1 VKSLCSEFDIEIIPG
16 NVYPLPGQTRAPA
29 SIRRLIDKHGAEHAR
44 LVLCILAE
52 GKGNHAL
59 IDEMS
64 LSAIS
69 DLLLACPDVVE
80 GSTSDLLELFDD
92 LPLGPYMAIAN
103 ELRGVV
109 HQGHA
114 LAGMLYLHVRRLR
127 EGSLA
132 AREASRGK
140 VDHANLSEIEKGRA
154 AFRKGAHRTVKE
166 KTEIGRQLLAK
177 KAALPRGHFGPWLRE
192 SGLSDQMAHQCMRL
206 AKGERQQSECEPD
219 LPVAVQ

>member
-1 VKSLCSEFDIEIIPG
+1 MLARPPAADPRVKSLCSEFDIEIIPA

-29 SIRRLIDKHGAEHAR
+29 TIRRLIDKHGAEHAR

-52 GKGNHAL
+52 GKGNDAL
-59 IDEMS
+59 IDETS

-80 GSTSDLLELFDD
+80 GSTSDLLDLFDTV
-92 LPLGPYMAIAN
+92 PLGPYMAIAN

-132 AREASRGK
+132 AKEASRGK
-140 VDHANLSEIEKGRA
+140 VDHANASEIEKGRA

-177 KAALPRGHFGPWLRE
+177 KAALPRGHFGPWLQE
-192 SGLSDQMAHQCMRL
+192 SGLSSHMAHQCMALARSRL
-206 AKGERQQSECEPD
+206 AAC
-219 LPVAVQ
+219 

>member
-1 VKSLCSEFDIEIIPG
+1 
-16 NVYPLPGQTRAPA
+16 
-29 SIRRLIDKHGAEHAR
+29 
-44 LVLCILAE
+44 VLCILAE
-52 GKGNHAL
+52 GKGNDAQ
-59 IDEMS
+59 IDETS

-80 GSTSDLLELFDD
+80 GSASDLLELFDG

-140 VDHANLSEIEKGRA
+140 VDHANLSEIERA
-154 AFRKGAHRTVKE
+154 VLRSARAR
-166 KTEIGRQLLAK
+166 IAPSRRRSRS
-177 KAALPRGHFGPWLRE
+177 AASCLPRRRRYRMAI
-192 SGLSDQMAHQCMRL
+192 SGRGCGNR
-206 AKGERQQSECEPD
+206 D
-219 LPVAVQ
+219 LVKRRRISA

>member
-1 VKSLCSEFDIEIIPG
+1 M
-16 NVYPLPGQTRAPA
+16 QTRAPA
-29 SIRRLIDKHGAEHAR
+29 TIRRIVDKHGAEHAR

-52 GKGNHAL
+52 GRGNDAL
-59 IDEMS
+59 IDETS
-64 LSAIS
+64 LTAIS
-69 DLLLACPDVVE
+69 DLLLACPDIVE
-80 GSTSDLLELFDD
+80 GSTSDLLELFDTV
-92 LPLGPYMAIAN
+92 PLGPYMAIAN

-140 VDHANLSEIEKGRA
+140 IDHANASEIEKGRA

-166 KTEIGRQLLAK
+166 KIEIGRQLLAK
-177 KAALPRGHFGPWLRE
+177 KAALPRGHFGPWLLE
-192 SGLSDQMAHQCMRL
+192 QSGLSQHTAHQCMRM
-206 AKGERQQSECEPD
+206 ARGR
-219 LPVAVQ
+219 